1 MQYIFFGS
9 IASAASQ
16 SVVAESLLQVA
27 QVCTKN
33 HMDVTNTIWLGHES
47 IRESTSESIREREG
61 G

>member
-27 QVCTKN
+27 PLCTKKY
-33 HMDVTNTIWLGHES
+33 HMDVTNTI
-47 IRESTSESIREREG
+47 
-61 G
+61 